1 MARQVPECAPAHA
14 PRRARALRA
23 APAQQRARAAHKGGA
38 SGQTLGALAGSGGGV
53 LRLLAVAWGRY
64 ARCLPVR
71 LPPQAPRSR
80 LGAPRGLA
88 DWPAGRAA
96 TLPARRRRARSG
108 RRPSAARR
116 PPCGLRRRGERA
128 RAVTTVF
135 GSLDLGSA
143 IGLLICGPLIN
154 AFGWPSVF
162 WLFALLGLAWCLAWP
177 LVRPE
182 EPDPAVARGSSP
194 APASGPKRARP
205 SAPSPCTPG
214 LPHACGLICGPE
226 RARPSA
232 PLFHAHPAHH
242 VLWPRPAAPPCRR
255 SCARATWPL

>member
-14 PRRARALRA
+14 SRA
-23 APAQQRARAAHKGGA
+23 RARAARGPSAAERQGSMQACA
-38 SGQTLGALAGSGGGV
+38 SGQGAGRSRWRRERRAAAASGRLVLACTLAVRPRLLQRSSSGLGALRSASLTG
-53 LRLLAVAWGRY
+53 LRMGRRPCLHGDA
-64 ARCLPVR
+64 AR
-71 LPPQAPRSR
+71 A
-80 LGAPRGLA
+80 
-88 DWPAGRAA
+88 
-96 TLPARRRRARSG
+96 

-116 PPCGLRRRGERA
+116 PPRWLRRRGERA